1 MKNLVIV
8 ESPAKCKTI
17 NKYLGKDYSV
27 LASFGHIRDLPSKN
41 NSVRPEEDFA
51 LTYEVD
57 EGSERHI
64 KEIIKNAKEAERII
78 LATDPDREGEAISW
92 HVLEV
97 LKQRKAIKKDTKI
110 ERISFNSITK
120 DAVLEAMKKPRDI
133 DMDLVNAQQARRA
146 LDYLVGFRISPIL
159 WRKLPGSKSAGR
171 VQSVALRIV
180 CEREREIENFIPQEY
195 WDLFADF
202 KLAKDTINGEL
213 IIFNGEKVDKFYI
226 NNKEKADGVL
236 AEVKKHPYKIAEIEH
251 KQSKRNPYAPFNTSG
266 LQQDASAKLGFS
278 ASKTMMVAQKLYEG
292 VAINKETTGLITYM
306 RTDAVDIIPAE
317 IQNIRGYIAE
327 KFDRKYLSETIN
339 IYKSK
344 AKNAQEAHEA
354 VRPTSIYRS
363 PDSVRA
369 FLSDDEFKLYKL
381 IWSRTL
387 ASQMSAMQYD
397 KENIFVE
404 SDNKKITFKVSGSV
418 MKFDGFSKVYE
429 IDTGDDRILPKLTE
443 GEKATIVVNDNSP
456 KALQHFTEHPPRY
469 NEASLV
475 KKLEELGIGR
485 PSTYATILHVIQ
497 SRQYVRLEEK
507 RFVPEIRG
515 RLVNAFLEHYFTQYV
530 QYDFTA
536 KMEEDLDEISDGKI
550 NWKKFLKEF
559 WEHFAVV
566 VESASK
572 LDYTAVTASL
582 EKDLEY
588 LLFAKEDRKVDKNC
602 PICKTGTLE
611 LKMGKFG
618 AFLGC
623 GNYPTCQHTEQIVQ
637 GDEREELVEST
648 HHYKADEPNIIG
660 KDVSGETIY
669 LIRGPFGWY
678 LQLGEVKEGGKKPK
692 RHSLSKDI
700 NFDDVNLENAI
711 KLLSYPKVIGTYP
724 ETKTEVLVNIGRFG
738 PYLQYEDSAKK
749 KIFVSIKKPDEPATI
764 GINRAIDLI
773 TEHNN
778 RPKDGKKR
786 FFRKKG
792 KK

>member
-202 KLAKDTINGEL
+202 KLTKDTINGEL
-213 IIFNGEKVDKFYI
+213 ITFNGEKVDKFYI

-588 LLFAKEDRKVDKNC
+588 LLFAKEDRKVDKTC

-660 KDVSGETIY
+660 KDESGETIY

-738 PYLQYEDSAKK
+738 PYLQYEDGAKK

-778 RPKDGKKR
+778 KPKDGKKR